1 MDPRSAD
8 GPGSSLSPVSNAG
21 NDSTS
26 LSGASPSQVLA
37 SSSYDLYIP
46 PHHTRMLRRPGARQW
61 HHVSTMCACRA
72 QRQHARALPPTLPWP
87 RRARCC
93 IGAATKE
100 CVVPQ
105 RSKLFAPDPQSGPE
119 RTSAQSRL
127 RKRTA
132 SHAMPRQRASLRGR
146 LQYVSSVF
154 SML

>member
-1 MDPRSAD
+1 MGAMVDPRSAD

-72 QRQHARALPPTLPWP
+72 QRQHARALPPTLP
-87 RRARCC
+87 RCC
-93 IGAATKE
+93 RGGYCTGLHLDSFGGVGLGLGLAVWGGGVGETVRE
-100 CVVPQ
+100 GLTDFFW
-105 RSKLFAPDPQSGPE
+105 RH
-119 RTSAQSRL
+119 R
-127 RKRTA
+127 
-132 SHAMPRQRASLRGR
+132 RQNKIEKNT
-146 LQYVSSVF
+146 VSNF
-154 SML
+154 